1 MKKKDKTKDKN
12 KKKIETIDKIVF
24 AGFAL
29 IIVIFV
35 LIALFAMNVFNLKTA
50 IVERVTKQLIE
61 NQENAAEA
69 YVGADMINQYEE
81 MISKEF
87 SRMNKE
93 REDLST
99 KEETLNQREAAI
111 STEEEIIGQ
120 NKSEVEKLL
129 TNINGEYQ
137 DIEELSK
144 VVENM
149 SPENAAVMLT
159 EIDDLKLVRNVV
171 FNIDEEVG
179 AAILENLEPSLAAKI
194 VVERFNS
201 RQELQELL
209 EERDSEVT
217 EEESEV
223 IGEDSEVTEEDNNEI
238 TEETQENQ
246 EGGEV
251 ISGGGSSE

>member
-12 KKKIETIDKIVF
+12 KKKIETIDKIIF
-24 AGFAL
+24 SGFAL
-29 IIVIFV
+29 IIVVFV

-50 IVERVTKQLIE
+50 VVERVTQQLIE

-69 YVGADMINQYEE
+69 YVGEDMIRQYEE
-81 MISKEF
+81 MIGREF
-87 SRMNKE
+87 LRINKE
-93 REDLST
+93 QEDLST
-99 KEETLNQREAAI
+99 REETLNQREAALI
-111 STEEEIIGQ
+111 TEEEIIAQ
-120 NKSEVEKLL
+120 NKLEVEKLL

-171 FNIDEEVG
+171 FNIDEEDG

-194 VVERFNS
+194 VMERFNS
-201 RQELQELL
+201 REELEELL
-209 EERDSEVT
+209 EEGEGEVTQTDSEVT
-217 EEESEV
+217 EESDTEV
-223 IGEDSEVTEEDNNEI
+223 I
-238 TEETQENQ
+238 EETQENQ